1 MTRNISFKWIVL
13 AFTLVCVGIGV
24 VWNKF
29 YMDDRINSVSER
41 LVLLSKLR
49 RDALEAYFA
58 TAEAELRFW
67 SINKPLLEKQRVM
80 IRGWRSYSQLAGDP
94 EAVLQDLYIY
104 GNPYPWGELHRLDDA
119 LDGSSYSAMHAE
131 LHPMAKLFVLERGYY
146 DFFLIGP
153 QGDVFYSVAKEKDYA
168 TNLVS
173 GEWRDTGLAEVFH
186 RAIEYAGEDRVV
198 ISDMQPYAPSS
209 DAPALFMAK
218 AMLDVKGAV
227 LGVLAFQLPTDRIVS
242 IMNFT
247 TGMGETGE
255 TYLVG
260 EDLLMRSWLR
270 SPTASFRR
278 RPITRA
284 TSPP

>member
-1 MTRNISFKWIVL
+1 M
-13 AFTLVCVGIGV
+13 
-24 VWNKF
+24 
-29 YMDDRINSVSER
+29 
-41 LVLLSKLR
+41 
-49 RDALEAYFA
+49 
-58 TAEAELRFW
+58 
-67 SINKPLLEKQRVM
+67 
-80 IRGWRSYSQLAGDP
+80 
-94 EAVLQDLYIY
+94 
-104 GNPYPWGELHRLDDA
+104 DDA
-119 LDGSSYSAMHAE
+119 LDGSPYSAMHAE

-260 EDLLMRSWLR
+260 EDLLMRSNSR
-270 SPTASFRR
+270 FSDEPTILKTVVDTETVKLALAGEQGVQFTTDYRGVEVLSAYTQSKPGGPSWAVMAEIDRQEILEMAADQ
-278 RPITRA
+278 RPAVGSIMLFLYALSLWSLWFGSRESSDA
-284 TSPP
+284 AGSALADLDFDGGDIGV